1 MRRLRGSAFSTA
13 AVLAL
18 GCATP
23 EPILYPNAALET
35 NGQEQ
40 ADADTDACS
49 ALAEKYEAG
58 SGNRTGEIAGGAA
71 EDAAVGG
78 AAGAAGGAVWGGD
91 AARGAGA
98 GAAAGVAGGLVRGIF
113 RSKRDPDPAYRHF
126 MERCLAD
133 KGYEVIGWR

>member
-1 MRRLRGSAFSTA
+1 MRRLRGSALSTA

-23 EPILYPNAALET
+23 EPILYPNATFEA
-35 NGQEQ
+35 NGQER
-40 ADADTDACS
+40 ADADTDECS
-49 ALAEKYEAG
+49 RLAEKYEAG
-58 SGNRTGEIAGGAA
+58 SNRTGEIAGSAA
-71 EDAAVGG
+71 EDATVGG

-91 AARGAGA
+91 AGRGAAA

-113 RSKRDPDPAYRHF
+113 RSRREPDPAYRHF
-126 MERCLAD
+126 MERCLEG

>member
-1 MRRLRGSAFSTA
+1 MRRLRRSALSTA
-13 AVLAL
+13 AALAL

-23 EPILYPNAALET
+23 EPILYPNTTLVE
-35 NGQEQ
+35 NGQDR

-49 ALAEKYEAG
+49 QLAEKYEV
-58 SGNRTGEIAGGAA
+58 SSRRTGEIAGSAA

-113 RSKRDPDPAYRHF
+113 RSRREPDPAYRHF
-126 MERCLAD
+126 MERCLGD

>member
-1 MRRLRGSAFSTA
+1 MRRLRGRALSTA

-23 EPILYPNAALET
+23 EPILYPNATLEA

-40 ADADTDACS
+40 ADADTDRCS
-49 ALAEKYEAG
+49 QLAEKYEA
-58 SGNRTGEIAGGAA
+58 SSNRAGEIAGGAA

-91 AARGAGA
+91 AGRGAAA
-98 GAAAGVAGGLVRGIF
+98 GAAAGVAGGVVRGIF
-113 RSKRDPDPAYRHF
+113 RTRRDPDPAYRHF